1 MKKFWLILLSVML
14 LYSSASAEEDNK
26 LIKKIN
32 YLQDTVQVVGLPDF
46 PPFSYYERGADGYV
60 LKGAFIRPI
69 MQIAKQRKID
79 INPIHILNSEKYAV
93 KLLLIDVRA
102 GTYQMFIGANSDT
115 KLYKG
120 LELVFPSIISNP
132 IHIITLPDKQQNIKS
147 FDDLKTLRGIICRS
161 EYFSDFVLRKAK
173 ELNVTIVD
181 TPYDAYKM
189 LFTDQADYML
199 GSLYYNKIMA
209 IRNGIE
215 NDLAFSNMPLYKT
228 PVFIALSK
236 VMPLLS
242 EYLKAFKQE
251 FSTPEFAK
259 AVKQEI
265 INIIDAE
272 RIKYDGVV
280 PPSFATEETEDNLQI
295 QENEDTDNDK
305 VENKNVS
312 GHIIEEEKAPQRTIE
327 EVLEGI

>member
-1 MKKFWLILLSVML
+1 MKKFWLILLSVVL
-14 LYSSASAEEDNK
+14 LCSNASAEEENK

-32 YLQDTVQVVGLPDF
+32 YLKDTVKVVGLPDF
-46 PPFSYYERGADGYV
+46 PPFSYYEKGPDGYI
-60 LKGAFIRPI
+60 LEGAFMRPI
-69 MQIAKQRKID
+69 MAIAKQQNID
-79 INPIHILNSEKYAV
+79 IAPVRINDSEKCAV

-102 GTYQMFIGANSDT
+102 GTYQMFVGAYSDT

-132 IHIITLPDKQQNIKS
+132 IHIITLPDKQQDIKS
-147 FDDLKTLRGIICRS
+147 LDSLKTMRGIICRS

-181 TPYDAYKM
+181 TPFDAYKM
-189 LFTDQADYML
+189 LFTDKADYML
-199 GSLYYNKIMA
+199 GSLYYNKIMS
-209 IRNGIE
+209 IRYGIE
-215 NDLAFSNMPLYKT
+215 NDLAFSKMPLYKT

-242 EYLKAFKQE
+242 EYLKAFKKE

-280 PPSFATEETEDNLQI
+280 PPSFATEETEDKPQTE
-295 QENEDTDNDK
+295 ENDKDNDG

-312 GHIIEEEKAPQRTIE
+312 GHIVEEEEAPQRTIE
-327 EVLEGI
+327 EVLEGL

>member
-1 MKKFWLILLSVML
+1 MKKFWLILLSIVL
-14 LYSSASAEEDNK
+14 LCSNASAEEENK
-26 LIKKIN
+26 LIKKVN

-46 PPFSYYERGADGYV
+46 PPFSYYERGPDSYI
-60 LKGAFIRPI
+60 LKGAFMRPI
-69 MQIAKQRKID
+69 MDVAKKQKID
-79 INPIHILNSEKYAV
+79 IVPVRILRSEEYAV

-132 IHIITLPDKQQNIKS
+132 IHIITLPDKQQDIKS
-147 FDDLKTLRGIICRS
+147 FDSLRTMRGIICRS

-189 LFTDQADYML
+189 LFTDKADYML
-199 GSLYYNKIMA
+199 GSLYYNKIMS
-209 IRNGIE
+209 IRYGIE
-215 NDLAFSNMPLYKT
+215 KDLAFSTMPLYKT

-251 FSTPEFAK
+251 FSTPEFTK

-280 PPSFATEETEDNLQI
+280 PPSFATEEAEDKQ
-295 QENEDTDNDK
+295 QSKENDNKDDLK
-305 VENKNVS
+305 IENKKVS
-312 GHIIEEEKAPQRTIE
+312 GHIIEEEEAPQRTIE
-327 EVLEGI
+327 EVLEGL